1 MVRMLA
7 AQGVHRMVELVET
20 EVECCKIV
28 SEDVKDAIILE
39 GSPELGLIGNIL
51 GWLLVE
57 ELKMKQIGFIES
69 KYFPPLAVLYN
80 GVAIHPFRVYS
91 AEGVVLFLS
100 DFIIPPIVAYDM
112 ANAIVDWAEKNNS
125 KEIITFNSVV
135 VREKTGKIAGA
146 ANSADAVKKLADID
160 IPIMP
165 FGNLT
170 GLSGT
175 LLTRSM
181 VKGIPASCLFAE
193 VLNQYPDPRA
203 AATVVDTLNKK
214 LNINIET
221 EPLLKEAQ
229 EIESRLKELANTVH
243 EGQESPAYM

>member
-1 MVRMLA
+1 V
-7 AQGVHRMVELVET
+7 AQGVHPMVKLVET
-20 EVECCKIV
+20 EEKCCKIV

-80 GVAIHPFRVYS
+80 GVAIHPFRIYNS
-91 AEGVVLFLS
+91 DNIVLFLS

-112 ANAIVDWAEKNNS
+112 ANAIAEWAEKNNS
-125 KEIITFNSVV
+125 QEIITFNSVV
-135 VREKTGKIAGA
+135 VREKSGGIAGA
-146 ANSADAVKKLADID
+146 ANSQEALKNLTDLN

-203 AATVVDTLNKK
+203 AATIVETLNKK

-221 EPLLKEAQ
+221 DPLLKEA
-229 EIESRLKELANTVH
+229 EAIEARLKELANSVH